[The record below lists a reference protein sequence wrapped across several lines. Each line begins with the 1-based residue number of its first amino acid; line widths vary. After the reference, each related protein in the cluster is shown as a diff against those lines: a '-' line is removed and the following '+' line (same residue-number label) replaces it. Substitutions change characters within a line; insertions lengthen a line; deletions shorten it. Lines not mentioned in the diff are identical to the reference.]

1 MRGLRV
7 GLVEQYDF
15 ASGTSSRT
23 SRMLHGGLRYLAQGR
38 IGLVRQAGREKA
50 ILARI
55 APHLTRP
62 VPFLFPVYANNNGDW
77 PLWQMKLGVKM
88 YQWLAGAGTG
98 RGVGLDAD
106 ELARRVPGI
115 AREQLRGGIE
125 YFDTLTNDARLVI
138 DTLRS
143 AERHGATVLNYA
155 KL

>member
-55 APHLTRP
+55 APHLARP
-62 VPFLFPVYANNNGDW
+62 VPFVFPVYAGNGDW
-77 PLWQMKLGVKM
+77 PLWQMKIGVKM
-88 YQWLAGAGTG
+88 YQWLAAAGAGG
-98 RGVGLDAD
+98 GIGPGANEGGGGVA
-106 ELARRVPGI
+106 
-115 AREQLRGGIE
+115 QNRGGP
-125 YFDTLTNDARLVI
+125 A
-138 DTLRS
+138 
-143 AERHGATVLNYA
+143 
-155 KL
+155 